1 MPRWSLNELKN
12 LREVSFRSVPV
23 ADLESN
29 FEFYGGIPR
38 FVLELSEK
46 DRSDR
51 YRDQLGKV
59 TVQQLIEIFKT
70 PAYTDLP
77 SQKMTSYLVHVV
89 PRCEID
95 ANVEGYDTFA
105 CVFASEAISAEL
117 AQRFMEDQH
126 FNASIS
132 PQL

>member
-77 SQKMTSYLVHVV
+77 NQKMTSYLGMWSH
-89 PRCEID
+89 D
-95 ANVEGYDTFA
+95 ARLMPVLMVMIHSRA
-105 CVFASEAISAEL
+105 CLLRKQSQQS
-117 AQRFMEDQH
+117 
-126 FNASIS
+126 
-132 PQL
+132 